1 METKIRIRTIRL
13 MEMLQK
19 NPAYAQT
26 LGVEAALTKAP
37 AETT

>member
-1 METKIRIRTIRL
+1 MEAKIRIRTIRL

-19 NPAYAQT
+19 KPAYAQI
-26 LGVEAALTKAP
+26 LGVEATLTKAP